1 MVLFENISFGI
12 AEGQRVGL
20 IAKNGSG
27 KTTLLNIIAGKE
39 GYDSGNIVFRRD
51 LRVDYLEQDPQY
63 PEELT
68 VLEACFH
75 HGNSTVELIKE
86 YERCMETEGHPGLE
100 NLLARMDQE
109 KAWEYEQKAKQILS
123 QLKIRNFD
131 QKVKQLSGGQLKR
144 VALANALITEPD
156 LLILDEPTNHLDLDM
171 TEWLEDYLKGQRFND
186 DQVNIVVLQG
196 TAGTTA
202 MFGRTQGFEEIAAKH
217 ENWNILEQTNADF
230 TTAKGEEEMRRL
242 LNTYPEID
250 VLVSQNDDM
259 TFGALEAIQSAGRTT
274 GTGGDITVISFDGTK
289 KALEKVKTGA
299 INVDVECNPYQG
311 KYIEEIIQALETGQS
326 IERDNYVEEKVFTQK
341 NVLSVLNDRTY

>member
-1 MVLFENISFGI
+1 MKRKNKIFRKVIIVLAVLALLTGCAGQEPEAEDTRTPTDDNLIVVGVSQEGSESVWRTANTRSVKETLTKENGYFLIFKNARQKQENQIKALRSFIS
-12 AEGQRVGL
+12 Q
-20 IAKNGSG
+20 
-27 KTTLLNIIAGKE
+27 
-39 GYDSGNIVFRRD
+39 
-51 LRVDYLEQDPQY
+51 RVDYIVFSPIVEDGWD
-63 PEELT
+63 T
-68 VLEACFH
+68 VLREAREAEIPVILMDRKINVKDESLYTAWVGSDF
-75 HGNSTVELIKE
+75 VE
-86 YERCMETEGHPGLE
+86 EG
-100 NLLARMDQE
+100 
-109 KAWEYEQKAKQILS
+109 
-123 QLKIRNFD
+123 RNAG
-131 QKVKQLSGGQLKR
+131 K
-144 VALANALITEPD
+144 
-156 LLILDEPTNHLDLDM
+156 
-171 TEWLEDYLKGQRFND
+171 WLEDYLKGQRFND

-202 MFGRTQGFEEIAAKH
+202 MFGRTQGFEEIDAKH

-326 IERDNYVEEKVFTQK
+326 IEKDNYVEEKVFTQK

>member
-1 MVLFENISFGI
+1 MKRKNKIFRKVIIVLAVLALLTGCAGQEPEAEDTRTPTDDNLIVVGVSQEGSESVWRTANTRSVKETLTKENGYFLIFKNARQKQENQIKALRSFIS
-12 AEGQRVGL
+12 Q
-20 IAKNGSG
+20 
-27 KTTLLNIIAGKE
+27 
-39 GYDSGNIVFRRD
+39 
-51 LRVDYLEQDPQY
+51 RVDYIVFSPIVEDGWD
-63 PEELT
+63 T
-68 VLEACFH
+68 VLREAREAEIPVILMDRKINVKDESLYTAWVGSDF
-75 HGNSTVELIKE
+75 VE
-86 YERCMETEGHPGLE
+86 EG
-100 NLLARMDQE
+100 
-109 KAWEYEQKAKQILS
+109 
-123 QLKIRNFD
+123 RNAG
-131 QKVKQLSGGQLKR
+131 K
-144 VALANALITEPD
+144 
-156 LLILDEPTNHLDLDM
+156 
-171 TEWLEDYLKGQRFND
+171 WLEDYLKGQRFND

-202 MFGRTQGFEEIAAKH
+202 MFGRTQGFEEIAAKY

-326 IERDNYVEEKVFTQK
+326 IEKDNYVEEKVFTQK

>member
-1 MVLFENISFGI
+1 MKRNNKIFRNVIIVLAVLALITGCAGQEPEAEDTRTPTDDDLIVVGVSQEGSESVWRTANTRSVKETFTKENGYFLIFKNARQKQENQIKALRSFIS
-12 AEGQRVGL
+12 Q
-20 IAKNGSG
+20 
-27 KTTLLNIIAGKE
+27 
-39 GYDSGNIVFRRD
+39 
-51 LRVDYLEQDPQY
+51 RVDYIVFSPIVEDGWD
-63 PEELT
+63 T
-68 VLEACFH
+68 VLQEAREAEIPVILMDRKINVKDESLYTAWVGSDF
-75 HGNSTVELIKE
+75 VE
-86 YERCMETEGHPGLE
+86 EG
-100 NLLARMDQE
+100 
-109 KAWEYEQKAKQILS
+109 
-123 QLKIRNFD
+123 RNAG
-131 QKVKQLSGGQLKR
+131 K
-144 VALANALITEPD
+144 
-156 LLILDEPTNHLDLDM
+156 
-171 TEWLEDYLKGQRFND
+171 WLEDYLKGQRFND

-202 MFGRTQGFEEIAAKH
+202 MFGRTLGFEEIAAKH

-242 LNTYPEID
+242 LNTYPGID

-326 IERDNYVEEKVFTQK
+326 IEKDNYVEEKVFTQK

>member
-1 MVLFENISFGI
+1 MKRKNKIFRKVIIVLAVLALLTGCAGQEPEAEDTRTPTDDNLIVVGVSQEGSESVWRTANTRSVKETLTKENGYFLIFKNARQKQENQIKALRSFIS
-12 AEGQRVGL
+12 Q
-20 IAKNGSG
+20 
-27 KTTLLNIIAGKE
+27 
-39 GYDSGNIVFRRD
+39 
-51 LRVDYLEQDPQY
+51 RVDYIVFSPIVEDGWD
-63 PEELT
+63 T
-68 VLEACFH
+68 VLREAREAEIPVILMDRKINVKDESLYTAWVGSDF
-75 HGNSTVELIKE
+75 VE
-86 YERCMETEGHPGLE
+86 EG
-100 NLLARMDQE
+100 
-109 KAWEYEQKAKQILS
+109 
-123 QLKIRNFD
+123 RNAG
-131 QKVKQLSGGQLKR
+131 K
-144 VALANALITEPD
+144 
-156 LLILDEPTNHLDLDM
+156 
-171 TEWLEDYLKGQRFND
+171 WLEDYLKGQRFND

-217 ENWNILEQTNADF
+217 ENWTILEQTNADF

-326 IERDNYVEEKVFTQK
+326 IEKDNYVEEKVFTQK